1 MINYT
6 AIKSNVQN
14 QCYQVEYKSNG
25 RQVNINYLYNYVI
38 YIVHMYLKN
47 YGAEETGNKGVE
59 KGTQVK

>member
-14 QCYQVEYKSNG
+14 QCYQVEYKSSG
-25 RQVNINYLYNYVI
+25 RGNINYLYNYVI
-38 YIVHMYLKN
+38 YIEHMYLKN
-47 YGAEETGNKGVE
+47 YGAEEMGNEGVE